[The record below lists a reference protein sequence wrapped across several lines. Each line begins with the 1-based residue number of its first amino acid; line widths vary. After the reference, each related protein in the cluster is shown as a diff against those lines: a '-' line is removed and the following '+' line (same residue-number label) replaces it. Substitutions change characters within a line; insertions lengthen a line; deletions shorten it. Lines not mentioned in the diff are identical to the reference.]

1 MGLHIAVVFI
11 SIYMRL
17 GGKAKPIW
25 QRYSGGGIKQISFF
39 TCRKADTRVFTPLH
53 RGCPTAL
60 RVSSIHN
67 SYDKDKKEK

>member
-17 GGKAKPIW
+17 GGKAKPTW

-39 TCRKADTRVFTPLH
+39 TRRTYKNYECVYAFTQ
-53 RGCPTAL
+53 
-60 RVSSIHN
+60 RVSESITGIHTT
-67 SYDKDKKEK
+67 YD